1 MMDLLHLLHIK
12 HLRQHHIQI
21 EYHIQKPQKAY
32 QQPSVYQQPVIY
44 QQPDAYPQPQ
54 NRQRTVPDQNP
65 GTYRQPKNPISQNP
79 YQQAYRQDRRVTYN
93 PNRQVT
99 VPGPQSPGTTNGRG
113 QVNVTVNRGQPQ
125 PVNRNEPSQNP
136 YKQRR
141 SVPNPVQYSFN
152 VQNPYAERPNQ
163 RDPDRRRQ
171 RRNPNE
177 VATADNRGEMFR
189 FHRPHLD
196 LRNKIV
202 EVGKIVGKA
211 LRTPKLHKNRDLEA
225 FKFKILVLFVLIN
238 KDQQTHSDRI
248 LLDHS
253 KDLIND
259 QQRKQYHRI

>member
-1 MMDLLHLLHIK
+1 MNWTSHDHQVGA
-12 HLRQHHIQI
+12 REVDDGPPSPTAYQAPATAS
-21 EYHIQKPQKAY
+21 YPDRVPYTDPQKAY

-113 QVNVTVNRGQPQ
+113 QVNVTVNRGQRNQ
-125 PVNRNEPSQNP
+125 LIGTNRVRTLTNSGEVFQIQCNTLLMFRIRMQ
-136 YKQRR
+136 K
-141 SVPNPVQYSFN
+141 
-152 VQNPYAERPNQ
+152 
-163 RDPDRRRQ
+163 DPTKVSIEEGSGVTT
-171 RRNPNE
+171 NE

-211 LRTPKLHKNRDLEA
+211 LRTPNYTKTE
-225 FKFKILVLFVLIN
+225 
-238 KDQQTHSDRI
+238 T
-248 LLDHS
+248 
-253 KDLIND
+253 
-259 QQRKQYHRI
+259 